1 VTLVP
6 ISGRDLDAYRE
17 NGVILLKG
25 FFSERE
31 IEAIHADAKHV
42 FGLQLVERGILHTED
57 VSDEEFAE
65 GMFELFARDVTAI
78 TNCGKQAQH
87 LISLHRLSLDG
98 RVLEVL
104 RALGLDFPIIST
116 RPVLYFNSPRL
127 ATKEVYWKVPL
138 HQDWRSM
145 QGSLDSVF
153 VWVPLVDIDR
163 ALGAL
168 EVIPGS
174 HRRGLLP
181 AEVVDSFGEVR
192 KTEVEAGS
200 LAAVEVKRGDAFF
213 CSTFLLHQSGTNVTR
228 SVRWSC
234 HFRYNNLY
242 ERTFIERGFPHPYV
256 YAPQDSLI
264 TPGFPSADA
273 VAAVFAKTDPDEDA
287 R

>member
-1 VTLVP
+1 
-6 ISGRDLDAYRE
+6 
-17 NGVILLKG
+17 
-25 FFSERE
+25 
-31 IEAIHADAKHV
+31 
-42 FGLQLVERGILHTED
+42 
-57 VSDEEFAE
+57 
-65 GMFELFARDVTAI
+65 
-78 TNCGKQAQH
+78 
-87 LISLHRLSLDG
+87 
-98 RVLEVL
+98 
-104 RALGLDFPIIST
+104 
-116 RPVLYFNSPRL
+116 
-127 ATKEVYWKVPL
+127 
-138 HQDWRSM
+138 M